1 MKKVSLSLLT
11 LFVSVSS
18 VQAET
23 KFDYPKLIECKPDRV
38 VSINLPKG
46 IADDEEKAGLVN
58 HTFVYIANGRYQ
70 FKSGLASFASKL
82 TNQDE
87 VLNLYSGNTTY
98 SIAIYTGEYIGTG
111 VHHAVILPNNDIVG
125 GTANGS
131 FFEGKC
137 KITW

>member
-1 MKKVSLSLLT
+1 MKKMLVGLSI
-11 LFVSVSS
+11 LFASASS
-18 VQAET
+18 AQAVT

-38 VSINLPKG
+38 VSISLSKG
-46 IADDEEKAGLVN
+46 IADDEDKAGIVN

-70 FKSGLASFASKL
+70 FKSGLASFVSKL

-98 SIAIYTGEYIGTG
+98 SIAMYAGNYIGTG
-111 VHHAVILPNNDIVG
+111 AHQAVILPNNDIVG

-137 KITW
+137 KVTW

>member
-1 MKKVSLSLLT
+1 MNKVALSLLT
-11 LFVSVSS
+11 LFASFSS
-18 VQAET
+18 VQAKN

-38 VSINLPKG
+38 VSISLPTG

-58 HTFVYIANGRYQ
+58 HTFVYIANGRYE
-70 FKSGLASFASKL
+70 FRSGLVSFISKL

-98 SIAIYTGEYIGTG
+98 SVAIYTGEHIGTG
-111 VHHAVILPNNDIVG
+111 VHHAIILPNNDIVG